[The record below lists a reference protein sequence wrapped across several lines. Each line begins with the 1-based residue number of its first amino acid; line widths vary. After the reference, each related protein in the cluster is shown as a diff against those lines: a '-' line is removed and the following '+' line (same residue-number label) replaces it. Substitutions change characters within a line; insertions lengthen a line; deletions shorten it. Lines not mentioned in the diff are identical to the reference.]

1 MFINECNPI
10 KWGGKESISLGPVK
24 TQSSS
29 KSLKSPE
36 RTVGNKPKT
45 NLVSNSSIS
54 NFRQTGI
61 LSKLMQHRG
70 PNQIILLPVKFFISY
85 HSYSLLEDNF
95 KNILVRRLFIMGL
108 FNKNLLIFL
117 IL

>member
-1 MFINECNPI
+1 MFVNECNPI
-10 KWGGKESISLGPVK
+10 KWGEKESISLGPVK

-29 KSLKSPE
+29 QSLKSPE
-36 RTVGNKPKT
+36 RTVGNKPMT

-70 PNQIILLPVKFFISY
+70 PNQIILVPVKFFISY
-85 HSYSLLEDNF
+85 HS
-95 KNILVRRLFIMGL
+95 
-108 FNKNLLIFL
+108 
-117 IL
+117 